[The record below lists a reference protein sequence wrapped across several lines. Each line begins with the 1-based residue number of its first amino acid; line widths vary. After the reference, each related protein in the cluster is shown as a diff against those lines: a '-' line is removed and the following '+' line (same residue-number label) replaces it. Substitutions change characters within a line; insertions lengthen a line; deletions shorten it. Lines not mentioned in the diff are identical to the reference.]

1 MKVRLRIRR
10 GRFKPGRAAQQVAL
24 VVLALVALAS
34 LFAGFIAP
42 SSYSEQFRDAI
53 SAPPSARFLLGTD
66 DLGRDRFARLLY
78 GTRVSL
84 LLAPAAALLSTLLAA
99 LIGGLAGYLGGRWER
114 YVTSGI
120 DLFLSLPWLFL
131 LLAARALLPLNTSPI
146 TSVAITFLLLGCLGW
161 ASPARIIRAGT
172 RTLANADY
180 LVLARASGIS
190 GFRLFSRHLL
200 PNLRPILL
208 AQFWISVPVFILSE
222 ANLGLLGLG
231 VSEPLPSWGAML
243 RELENYTA
251 VLQNPWMLAPVA
263 LLVIVV
269 ASLQVV
275 LRTEEQIPC

>member
-1 MKVRLRIRR
+1 MKLRLRIRR
-10 GRFKPGRAAQQVAL
+10 ARFKPGRAAQQIAL

-131 LLAARALLPLNTSPI
+131 LLAARALLPLNTAPI

-269 ASLQVV
+269 GCLQVV